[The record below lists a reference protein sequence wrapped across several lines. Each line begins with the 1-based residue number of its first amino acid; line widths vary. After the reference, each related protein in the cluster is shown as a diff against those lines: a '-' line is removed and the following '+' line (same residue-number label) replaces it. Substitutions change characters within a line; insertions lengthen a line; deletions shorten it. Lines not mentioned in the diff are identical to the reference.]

1 MFHFTPDYLEWLD
14 ANDDLFQ
21 EIGATFIREYTLE
34 FGTDHF
40 YNCDTFN
47 EMDPASDDPGL

>member
-1 MFHFTPDYLEWLD
+1 MD
-14 ANDDLFQ
+14 ANEDLFQ
-21 EIGATFIREYTLE
+21 EIGAAFIREYTTE

-47 EMDPASDDPGL
+47 EMDPASDDPGF